1 MAIEIELEKPQIAK
15 QFDERKLRSTLS
27 LIVCLALGLPL
38 LLSGIGHLANTH
50 IFLDSLY
57 RYQLLPNGI
66 VPYVA
71 SVLPALTAVTGGALI
86 LGQFTRASLFFCG
99 DAVRMFCLCAIDPTR
114 FYGKAHRL
122 RMFRLAS
129 TSDQFLERCSLDPG
143 FFNRVFCFIYAFLE
157 YSSSESIT
165 WNPTSHQSKGLSC

>member
-15 QFDERKLRSTLS
+15 HFDERKLRSTLS

-86 LGQFTRASLFFCG
+86 LGQFTRASLFFAGTLFACF
-99 DAVRMFCLCAIDPTR
+99 ACAQLIQ
-114 FYGKAHRL
+114 
-122 RMFRLAS
+122 LAS
-129 TSDQFLERCSLDPG
+129 TGKPIDCGCFVWLPHQTSFWNVAVLILVSLIAY
-143 FFNRVFCFIYAFLE
+143 FASFMH
-157 YSSSESIT
+157 SSNTALVKS
-165 WNPTSHQSKGLSC
+165 